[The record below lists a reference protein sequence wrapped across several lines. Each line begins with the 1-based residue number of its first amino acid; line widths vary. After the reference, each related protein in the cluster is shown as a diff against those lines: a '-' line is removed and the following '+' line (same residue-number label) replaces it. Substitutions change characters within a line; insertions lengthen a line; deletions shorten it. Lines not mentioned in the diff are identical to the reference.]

1 MAGAVR
7 FSPEESR
14 WLCPDCASGLATAAV
29 EPGVIAAVRY
39 IQDHRL
45 ERVMNLKL
53 SPRQLGTIR
62 GLLRYLVDSSVEK
75 KLKSRQ
81 FLDQVVRS

>member
-1 MAGAVR
+1 MAGTVR
-7 FSPEESR
+7 FSPAESS
-14 WLCPDCASGLATAAV
+14 WLCPKCAAGRETVAV

-39 IQDHRL
+39 IQDNRL
-45 ERVMNLKL
+45 ERVMNLRL
-53 SPRQLGTIR
+53 SPRQFGTIR

-81 FLDQVVRS
+81 FLDQVVRP